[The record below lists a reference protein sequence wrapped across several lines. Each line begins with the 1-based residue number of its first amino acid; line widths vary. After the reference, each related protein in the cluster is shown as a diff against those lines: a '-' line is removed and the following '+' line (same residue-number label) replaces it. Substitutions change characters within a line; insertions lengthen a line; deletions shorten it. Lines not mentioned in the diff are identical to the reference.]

1 MLHEEANR
9 QLLES
14 LDAASRRAQAA
25 FMPAK
30 SDIVAIVLS
39 LRGLVVNLA
48 DDVAKLRADLD
59 RRLQQLCDHEWQ
71 WHQIAGEGQ
80 FCRKCGAD
88 NPDCDD

>member
-14 LDAASRRAQAA
+14 LDAASQRAQAA

-30 SDIVAIVLS
+30 ADIVTIVLS

-48 DDVAKLRADLD
+48 DEVSQLRG
-59 RRLQQLCDHEWQ
+59 QLS
-71 WHQIAGEGQ
+71 
-80 FCRKCGAD
+80 D
-88 NPDCDD
+88 NA

>member
-14 LDAASRRAQAA
+14 LDAASKRAQTA

-30 SDIVAIVLS
+30 SDIVEIVLS

-48 DDVAKLRADLD
+48 DEVAQLRAE
-59 RRLQQLCDHEWQ
+59 REMQ
-71 WHQIAGEGQ
+71 GG
-80 FCRKCGAD
+80 
-88 NPDCDD
+88 